1 MDSSNVRSPAQ
12 IPEDSVDAF
21 VPSTDA
27 ALLRLGTSVGESASP
42 FTSDGLYLLAGID
55 TNSAG
60 EVVAL
65 EMDLAQGGSLEIQVY
80 TLFQNGGQ

>member
-1 MDSSNVRSPAQ
+1 MDSSNVRSIAR
-12 IPEDSVDAF
+12 ILEDSVDSF

-27 ALLRLGTSVGESASP
+27 ALLRLGISVGESASP

-60 EVVAL
+60 EVVAM
-65 EMDLAQGGSLEIQVY
+65 EMDLAQGGSLEIQV
-80 TLFQNGGQ
+80 L

>member
-1 MDSSNVRSPAQ
+1 MANSSNVRSPAQ
-12 IPEDSVDAF
+12 ISEDSVDSF

-27 ALLRLGTSVGESASP
+27 ALLRLGISVGGSASP

-60 EVVAL
+60 EVVAM
-65 EMDLAQGGSLEIQVY
+65 EMDLAQGGSLEIQV
-80 TLFQNGGQ
+80 L